1 MAYRYFPFDISQSFI
16 INTVNY
22 IRKFIW
28 QHMNVILRKTH
39 KTYKELYFGITT
51 KKIEHIETELDD
63 LDARLD
69 LAETFRM
76 DIRSSL
82 AEIKTDLLWIR
93 QQLNEQK

>member
-1 MAYRYFPFDISQSFI
+1 MDKRTNWTLIGMGVAWAITLAGFVWNAAATNS
-16 INTVNY
+16 NY
-22 IRKFIW
+22 S
-28 QHMNVILRKTH
+28 LR
-39 KTYKELYFGITT
+39 IQ
-51 KKIEHIETELDD
+51 HIEEELDD

-93 QQLNEQK
+93 QQLNEQTSDS

>member
-1 MAYRYFPFDISQSFI
+1 MDKRTNWTLIGMGVAWAITLAGFVW
-16 INTVNY
+16 NTSATNSNY
-22 IRKFIW
+22 S
-28 QHMNVILRKTH
+28 LR
-39 KTYKELYFGITT
+39 
-51 KKIEHIETELDD
+51 IEHIETELDD

-93 QQLNEQK
+93 QQLNEQTSR